1 MTFEELKTQFPTA
14 TLDTWTVHENGGGWV
29 KNTATVTATAW
40 IGPNAIVY
48 GNARVSGRSRV
59 FGDTQVSG

>member
-1 MTFEELKTQFPTA
+1 MTFEELQIWFPGA
-14 TLDTWTVHENGGGWV
+14 TLDTWKSHQNGGGWV
-29 KNTATVTATAW
+29 QNTASVADSAF